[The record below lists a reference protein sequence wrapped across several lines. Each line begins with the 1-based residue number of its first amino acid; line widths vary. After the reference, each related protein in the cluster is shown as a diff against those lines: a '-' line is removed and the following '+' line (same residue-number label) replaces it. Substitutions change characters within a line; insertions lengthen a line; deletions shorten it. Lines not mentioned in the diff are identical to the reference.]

1 MEKTS
6 AKQMAK
12 KVSLLLLSQYLFLV
26 QTFGGQNDGVDFDA
40 YVSRVIFSHKTWS
53 KDNFAL

>member
-1 MEKTS
+1 
-6 AKQMAK
+6 MAK

-26 QTFGGQNDGVDFDA
+26 QTFGGQNDVVDFDA